1 MRRPVLRLLC
11 AGIVALAGVDGAA
24 AQLLDKKALSL
35 AEVKNIAAAAE
46 AEAQKLYKPFCIAIM
61 DEGGRLLYFERMDGA
76 QWASVRIAQDKAR
89 AAIAFK
95 RPTKT
100 FEERVA
106 GGAVN
111 VLTLHGV
118 VASEGGVPLM
128 AAGQIVGSIGVSG
141 GTSAEDGQVANAGAA
156 SLK

>member
-1 MRRPVLRLLC
+1 MLRPVLGALC
-11 AGIVALAGVDGAA
+11 AVALTLAGAGGAA
-24 AQLLDKKALSL
+24 AQLIDKKGLSL
-35 AEVKNIAAAAE
+35 AEAKNIVAAAE
-46 AEAQKLYKPFCIAIM
+46 AEAQKLNKPFCIAVM
-61 DEGGRLLYFERMDGA
+61 DEGGRLVYFERMDGA

-106 GGAVN
+106 GGAMN

-128 AAGQIVGSIGVSG
+128 ASGQIIGSIGVSG
-141 GTSAEDGQVANAGAA
+141 GTSAEDGQVANAGAG